1 MFSQLKIHGF
11 FSEPKYENIEAY
23 VFNRNLVVLEEYKK
37 FENCST
43 ENSGCNQSINTYLL
57 MFMHS
62 NLW

>member
-11 FSEPKYENIEAY
+11 FSEPKYENIEVY

-43 ENSGCNQSINTYLL
+43 ENSGCNQSINPFIY
-57 MFMHS
+57 
-62 NLW
+62 